1 MDFRLVALVALLP
14 AAALAQSPPQP
25 GDPKAAVPPLRYE
38 SALKGYR
45 GIKDDKPAPWKQ
57 VNEEVKGAGGHSMH
71 AAPNAKPPAA
81 PSQGAGPTPAKP
93 TEHKH

>member
-1 MDFRLVALVALLP
+1 MDFRLVALVAFLP
-14 AAALAQSPPQP
+14 AAALAQTSPQP

-45 GIKDDKPAPWKQ
+45 GIKDEKPAPWRQ
-57 VNEEVKGAGGHSMH
+57 VNEEVKGAGGHSTH
-71 AAPNAKPPAA
+71 APNAQPPAA
-81 PSQGAGPTPAKP
+81 TSQGAAPAKP